1 MCISRKVVVV
11 VLLLLLLLPL
21 PLLVPLPLLPT
32 ARMFRP
38 FRPLARATFVRMFY
52 GGPAAKRD
60 AARSSALAALL
71 QFCCLLFLT
80 RCPRLFLPR
89 SCFLRG
95 SHVRFM
101 VLPDILK
108 NAPFF
113 KKIETKQAKQAAAK
127 SSASKAKQA
136 AQQRAG
142 GRREVGMPEKQK
154 RAANKANP
162 NFS

>member
-1 MCISRKVVVV
+1 
-11 VLLLLLLLPL
+11 
-21 PLLVPLPLLPT
+21 
-32 ARMFRP
+32 
-38 FRPLARATFVRMFY
+38 
-52 GGPAAKRD
+52 
-60 AARSSALAALL
+60 
-71 QFCCLLFLT
+71 
-80 RCPRLFLPR
+80 
-89 SCFLRG
+89 
-95 SHVRFM
+95 M

-136 AQQRAG
+136 AQQRAS

-154 RAANKANP
+154 RAMNKNP